1 MDLAY
6 LVIVYQMASECCPCF
21 EKISASLLEHKHE
34 DKIDYFFFP
43 AFFLFTNSLHWHTKI
58 LNSYFF
64 SNLNLKLEASENY
77 KLFYMNGE
85 KSEILDQFIA

>member
-34 DKIDYFFFP
+34 DKIDYFFFS
-43 AFFLFTNSLHWHTKI
+43 AFFSEFTLYLAHENSKFKLFFHLEFERIVTK
-58 LNSYFF
+58 F
-64 SNLNLKLEASENY
+64 ENY
-77 KLFYMNGE
+77 IG
-85 KSEILDQFIA
+85 

>member
-34 DKIDYFFFP
+34 DKIDYFFFSD
-43 AFFLFTNSLHWHTKI
+43 FFSLNSLCILAHENSKFKLFFHLEFERIVTK
-58 LNSYFF
+58 F
-64 SNLNLKLEASENY
+64 ENY
-77 KLFYMNGE
+77 IGNHFSDLLLNKVLN
-85 KSEILDQFIA
+85 

>member
-6 LVIVYQMASECCPCF
+6 LVIVYQMASECCPGF

-43 AFFLFTNSLHWHTKI
+43 AFFPNSLKI
-58 LNSYFF
+58 DTQNLKIRFF
-64 SNLNLKLEASENY
+64 SPI
-77 KLFYMNGE
+77 G
-85 KSEILDQFIA
+85 I

>member
-34 DKIDYFFFP
+34 DKIDYFFFSD
-43 AFFLFTNSLHWHTKI
+43 FFFPEFTLYFGTRKFKI
-58 LNSYFF
+58 QIVFPLR
-64 SNLNLKLEASENY
+64 
-77 KLFYMNGE
+77 
-85 KSEILDQFIA
+85 I

>member
-34 DKIDYFFFP
+34 DKIDYFFFS
-43 AFFLFTNSLHWHTKI
+43 AFFSPEFTLYLVHENSK
-58 LNSYFF
+58 F
-64 SNLNLKLEASENY
+64 
-77 KLFYMNGE
+77 KLFFHLE
-85 KSEILDQFIA
+85 FERIITKS